1 VNQNKAKSRSSKN
14 SNTNT
19 NSNSNSGLSS
29 TLNPPPP
36 PSLSPT
42 RTAGLI
48 LPLTTPE
55 AWALLCTLN
64 MFVNHTRNLIKLKRA
79 TAQTASASTSDPAII
94 RASTNS
100 TDSDSNDYVTICTRS
115 YRILFKR
122 YMTHYTRCCYANT
135 TNNNVNINVIMPD
148 HITIHL
154 SAADVSVVLRALGW
168 ITGLMDNDI
177 RLAYPDNVS
186 RYRKLCRD
194 VYNRLL
200 SLC

>member
-1 VNQNKAKSRSSKN
+1 MNQNKAKSRSSKN

-19 NSNSNSGLSS
+19 NTNSNSGLSS

-79 TAQTASASTSDPAII
+79 TAQTASASTSDPVII

-100 TDSDSNDYVTICTRS
+100 TDSDSNDYVTIYTRS

-122 YMTHYTRCCYANT
+122 YMTHTRCYANT
-135 TNNNVNINVIMPD
+135 TNNNVNINV
-148 HITIHL
+148 
-154 SAADVSVVLRALGW
+154 
-168 ITGLMDNDI
+168 
-177 RLAYPDNVS
+177 
-186 RYRKLCRD
+186 LCRTI
-194 VYNRLL
+194 
-200 SLC
+200 